1 MAPAPLKTP
10 KNLHF
15 LKFLAPHHF
24 PKPEKGASAA
34 LDSIGDASNSM
45 LRDFSSLGANG
56 VHGHNV
62 LRDFQRAMKKWTHMP
77 ELYQATVPMWDKAAN
92 KPVSGNLW
100 FLLPHEL
107 LPLLV
112 KDNLHAWTVFDD
124 SIRELRHVVEQ
135 WRHTNI
141 PGDDTN
147 DLVAMSLWGDGAPFN
162 TRDSLNLFLW
172 SALTGDNQ
180 NRFWI
185 TACTKSSTCA
195 CGCHGRHTFD
205 AIWEVV
211 AWSFRSL
218 LSGTYPGK
226 RHDDTDFGSLHG
238 DRKRS
243 KNSGKKLGVRGC
255 CVQVRGDWSW
265 HKQNADLQDWVQST
279 RTEKPVCWVCPA
291 NCCSFPYWDAS
302 LHANWRSQPRT
313 THATFITNRLA
324 TNSYVSGMF
333 SIPGFLLDYFGI
345 DFMHCGDLGVTQ
357 YFLGAVFFTLFLEL
371 GGMVSRWQEAC
382 GKLLTLIKMFAR
394 HLGMDAPINH
404 LTLTMLRSDK
414 GKCRFKGKAS
424 ECRYLVPIVLAILKV
439 AFPAETAAA
448 KLRLECAEQLAA
460 LYRAVMD
467 WDATTT
473 RRAAEASRKFVIKY
487 CELHDL
493 GAGIWH
499 ITPKFHLLI
508 HCIERLNTEGS
519 LKRSWCYA
527 DEQAIGKAV
536 QIAPKG
542 HPSTVHRTLME
553 KYRDWGILS

>member
-205 AIWEVV
+205 AIFV
-211 AWSFRSL
+211 A
-218 LSGTYPGK
+218 G
-226 RHDDTDFGSLHG
+226 
-238 DRKRS
+238 
-243 KNSGKKLGVRGC
+243 N
-255 CVQVRGDWSW
+255 
-265 HKQNADLQDWVQST
+265 
-279 RTEKPVCWVCPA
+279 
-291 NCCSFPYWDAS
+291 
-302 LHANWRSQPRT
+302 
-313 THATFITNRLA
+313 
-324 TNSYVSGMF
+324 
-333 SIPGFLLDYFGI
+333 
-345 DFMHCGDLGVTQ
+345 
-357 YFLGAVFFTLFLEL
+357 
-371 GGMVSRWQEAC
+371 
-382 GKLLTLIKMFAR
+382 
-394 HLGMDAPINH
+394 
-404 LTLTMLRSDK
+404 
-414 GKCRFKGKAS
+414 
-424 ECRYLVPIVLAILKV
+424 
-439 AFPAETAAA
+439 PAE
-448 KLRLECAEQLAA
+448 
-460 LYRAVMD
+460 
-467 WDATTT
+467 
-473 RRAAEASRKFVIKY
+473 
-487 CELHDL
+487 
-493 GAGIWH
+493 
-499 ITPKFHLLI
+499 PLI
-508 HCIERLNTEGS
+508 FKKPDFS
-519 LKRSWCYA
+519 
-527 DEQAIGKAV
+527 V
-536 QIAPKG
+536 Q
-542 HPSTVHRTLME
+542 TNL
-553 KYRDWGILS
+553 